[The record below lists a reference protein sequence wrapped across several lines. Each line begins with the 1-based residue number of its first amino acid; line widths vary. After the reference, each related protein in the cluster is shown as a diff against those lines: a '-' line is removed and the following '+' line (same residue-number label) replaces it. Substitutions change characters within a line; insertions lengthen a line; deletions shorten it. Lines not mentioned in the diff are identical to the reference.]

1 MKLSKPLAWSAAVG
15 ACLFLGV
22 QAQAQDPQY
31 PDYPHDTVTLIT
43 SSGPGGG
50 GDIFLRQLTR
60 VLGPAWGIDFVVE
73 NVPGSGGAKAMQQ
86 IVDSPSDGTVF
97 YGVSTQHIIVSILSD
112 PPVTYEDMQPVVNVI
127 YDAPVIYA
135 PADFPFETLTD
146 LIEHIRANPGTFK
159 WGVGSA
165 ASGDR
170 MAAEVIKKTQDLD
183 FIVATHDSGGAQL
196 VAVLGGSV
204 EVGTGDA
211 QEVAPHV
218 ESGDLRI
225 LAALTNERLP
235 NYPDVMTAKEQGVQV
250 VPTRFRGF
258 VGHKDLPPD
267 IIAAWEEA
275 IKLVLQ
281 DPEYAAVVKGNDMI
295 PAPLPH
301 DEYDQ
306 VTNALAEESRGLFT
320 ELGIIQK

>member
-1 MKLSKPLAWSAAVG
+1 MRLARSILLSAVAG
-15 ACLFLGV
+15 SLFLASQV
-22 QAQAQDPQY
+22 QAQDPAY
-31 PDYPHDTVTLIT
+31 PDYPFDTVTLIT

-50 GDIFLRQLTR
+50 GDIFLRQLTK

-73 NVPGSGGAKAMQQ
+73 NVPGSGGAKAMQR
-86 IVDSPSDGTVF
+86 IMDSPSDGSIF

-112 PPVTYEDMQPVVNVI
+112 PPVKYTDMQPVVNVI
-127 YDAPVIYA
+127 FDAPVLYV
-135 PADFPFETLTD
+135 PTDFPFETLSD
-146 LIEHIRANPGTFK
+146 LIDHIRANPGTFK

-183 FIVATHDSGGAQL
+183 FVIATHDSGGDQL

-204 EVGTGDA
+204 ELGTGDA

-225 LAALTNERLP
+225 LAALTAERLP
-235 NYPDVMTAKEQGVQV
+235 NYPDVMTAAQQGVQV
-250 VPTRFRGF
+250 VPTRFRGI

-267 IIAAWEEA
+267 VIAAWEQA
-275 IKLVLQ
+275 IKLVLE

-295 PAPLPH
+295 AAPLPH
-301 DEYDQ
+301 EEYDR
-306 VTNALAEESRGLFT
+306 VTNALAEQSRELFT
-320 ELGIIQK
+320 ELGILQK

>member
-1 MKLSKPLAWSAAVG
+1 MRFGKSLLLSAVAG
-15 ACLFLGV
+15 SLFLASQV
-22 QAQAQDPQY
+22 QAKDPAY
-31 PDYPHDTVTLIT
+31 PDYPFDTVTLIT

-50 GDIFLRQLTR
+50 GDIFLRQLTK

-73 NVPGSGGAKAMQQ
+73 NVPGSGGAKAMQR
-86 IVDSPSDGTVF
+86 IVDSPSDGSIF

-112 PPVTYEDMQPVVNVI
+112 PPVKYTDMQPVVNVI
-127 YDAPVIYA
+127 FDAPVLYV
-135 PADFPFETLTD
+135 PTDFPFETLSE
-146 LIEHIRANPGTFK
+146 LIDHIRANPGTFK

-183 FIVATHDSGGAQL
+183 FVIATHDSGGDQL

-204 EVGTGDA
+204 ELGTGDA

-225 LAALTNERLP
+225 LAALTAERLP
-235 NYPDVMTAKEQGVQV
+235 NYPDVMTAAEQGVQV
-250 VPTRFRGF
+250 VPTRFRGI

-267 IIAAWEEA
+267 VIAAWEQA
-275 IKLVLQ
+275 IKLVLE

-295 PAPLPH
+295 AAPLPH
-301 DEYDQ
+301 EEYDR
-306 VTNALAEESRGLFT
+306 VTNALAEQSRELFT
-320 ELGIIQK
+320 ELGILQK